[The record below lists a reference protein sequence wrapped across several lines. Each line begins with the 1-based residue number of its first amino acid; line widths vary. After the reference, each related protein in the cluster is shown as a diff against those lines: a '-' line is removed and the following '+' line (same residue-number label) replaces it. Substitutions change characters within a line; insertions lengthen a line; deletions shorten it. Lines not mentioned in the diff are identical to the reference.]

1 MQELDKTQYLGNYLL
16 EQGFAKWFKYMFRII
31 EDRPFIHE
39 AMHDSLFEF
48 FEAVYNQEIRRG
60 IINIPPRSCKTVMSV
75 YFMAYGWCHNPKANY
90 IYTSYSGQL
99 VKDVSGMLVNIL
111 THPMFEAMYP
121 LDNVENETTEI
132 EAMNDFWL
140 DYADTVS
147 RKTKKRAFSANI
159 VKNEAGGQVLFK
171 QIGSAITGFGA
182 GVRSA
187 EHFSGG
193 IIIDDPNK
201 TQDIHSQVYTA
212 RVNHFFGE
220 TLLSRLNNKEK
231 DFIINIQQRLHIAN
245 DLTAFLLDK
254 YGKMF
259 KQLTRPLIEN
269 GVCLL
274 PKQYTPNSLE
284 ELQINEYVW
293 QAQYQQNPILSGGN
307 IIKQDWFCYYDA
319 IPTQFDK
326 VYQSWDTAYKTGQE
340 NDYSVCTTWSV
351 VKTVY
356 STDYY
361 LIDMWQGK
369 VEYPQLIEKLISLYY
384 KYEPNEVLI
393 EDKASGQ
400 TLIQDLKQK
409 GLKQVKPIKVEKDK
423 VARVNNITELF
434 YNGRVLF
441 YDKAHYLQDLQ
452 NELITFPSG
461 KHDDIV
467 DSISQFLNY
476 MITRKTTT
484 MRVSSF

>member
-1 MQELDKTQYLGNYLL
+1 MQELDKAQYLGNYLL

-31 EDRPFIHE
+31 EERPFIHE

-48 FEAVYNQEIRRG
+48 FQDLYDMQIIKG
-60 IINIPPRSCKTVMSV
+60 IINIPPRSAKTAMSV

-90 IYTSYSGQL
+90 IYTSYSGDL
-99 VKDVSGMLVNIL
+99 VKDVSRMLVNIL
-111 THPMFEAMYP
+111 TNPKFQAMYP
-121 LDNVENETTEI
+121 LDNVI
-132 EAMNDFWL
+132 EEDTKDEPIDSFWSQ
-140 DYADTVS
+140 YADITDK
-147 RKTKKRAFSANI
+147 KTQKKVFSAKF
-159 VKNEAGGQVLFK
+159 VRNEAGGQALFT
-171 QIGSAITGFGA
+171 QMGSAITGFGA
-182 GVRSA
+182 SIRGATS
-187 EHFSGG
+187 FSGG
-193 IIIDDPNK
+193 VIIDDGNK
-201 TQDIHSQVYTA
+201 PQNIHSAIYTEKTNQFYA
-212 RVNHFFGE
+212 E
-220 TLLSRLNNKEK
+220 TLLSRLNNAKG
-231 DFIINIQQRLHIAN
+231 FILNIQQRLHIAN
-245 DLTAFLLDK
+245 DITAFLLDK
-254 YGKMF
+254 YSKFF
-259 KQLTRPLIEN
+259 KQLTRPLVEN

-274 PKQYTPNSLE
+274 PSQYTEERIE
-284 ELQINEYVW
+284 ELKINEYVW

-319 IPTQFDK
+319 MPTQFDK

-340 NDYSVCTTWSV
+340 NDYSVCTTWGV

-361 LIDMWQGK
+361 LIDMWHGK

-384 KYEPNEVLI
+384 KYAPNEVLI

-409 GLKQVKPIKVEKDK
+409 GLKQVKPIKVDKDK

-441 YDKAHYLQDLQ
+441 YDKANYLQDLQ

-484 MRVSSF
+484 MRVFSF